1 MQNKIFLKS
10 LFFQPE
16 RSVRAPG
23 VPVRQLCA
31 GICICICICGVPVR
45 QLCADPDRL
54 EAELLRALLQRLRQR
69 PREDDHQ
76 VPLQPHH
83 GRVPQVADQTQF
95 SQGSNTSVQITH
107 QVPL

>member
-1 MQNKIFLKS
+1 M
-10 LFFQPE
+10 
-16 RSVRAPG
+16 
-23 VPVRQLCA
+23 RQL
-31 GICICICICGVPVR
+31 R
-45 QLCADPDRL
+45 SDPDRL
-54 EAELLRALLQRLRQR
+54 KAHLLCPLLQRLRQR

-95 SQGSNTSVQITH
+95 SQGSNTTRANTSIQITH

>member
-31 GICICICICGVPVR
+31 
-45 QLCADPDRL
+45 DPYRL

-95 SQGSNTSVQITH
+95 SQGSNTTRANTSIQITH
-107 QVPL
+107 QVPR